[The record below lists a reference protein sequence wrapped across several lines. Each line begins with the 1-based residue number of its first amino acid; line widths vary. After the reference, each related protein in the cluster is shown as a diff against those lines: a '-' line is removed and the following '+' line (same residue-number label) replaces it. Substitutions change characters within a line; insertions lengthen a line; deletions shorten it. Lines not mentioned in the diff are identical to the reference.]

1 MWNGAALNLELF
13 TSTDSRLY
21 LRRWCVGVDRLN
33 TNSSGSAAAAWAYC
47 VIHLKPGL
55 SGSTR
60 YQSTVESF
68 TTVMCVYRWWAIPP
82 PPPSPFLPFFFL
94 QWAPS
99 WKDSW
104 KKGPVFL
111 FSVWPKWNEDEGKS
125 VERPKAGDETLLS
138 WCSTPTWSD
147 VERRRLA
154 ELSLPLFPSENF
166 LLKRRKYDGHIS

>member
-82 PPPSPFLPFFFL
+82 PPHHLFYLFFFFAMGSQL
-94 QWAPS
+94 KRFLEKRARYSIFGMAQMEWGRGEICWTTKGGRRDAPILM
-99 WKDSW
+99 
-104 KKGPVFL
+104 FNTYL
-111 FSVWPKWNEDEGKS
+111 
-125 VERPKAGDETLLS
+125 
-138 WCSTPTWSD
+138 
-147 VERRRLA
+147 ERRRK
-154 ELSLPLFPSENF
+154 EET
-166 LLKRRKYDGHIS
+166 RRTFATPFSVRKFSFKKEKIWRTH